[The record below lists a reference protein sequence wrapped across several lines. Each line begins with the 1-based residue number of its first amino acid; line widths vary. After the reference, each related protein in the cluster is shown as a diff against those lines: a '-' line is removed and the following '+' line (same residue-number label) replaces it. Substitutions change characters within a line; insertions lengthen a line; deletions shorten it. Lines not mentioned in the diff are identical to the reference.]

1 MTPGDPPGSARWLGR
16 LATGQRRLIAEA
28 ALALAFAQSLGLL
41 PALAFSIV
49 IDKVVASQAAA
60 TMAVIA
66 AALTLAAVC
75 ELAFSALRRA
85 LQAELRSRL
94 SARAEGALFDDVV
107 GLAAQRPGETGGM
120 VAERLER
127 LAGLR
132 ETLVES
138 IDSLLVTPAMLAV
151 IFALMVHFDPL
162 MAAVVGVAT
171 LVHLALLVATRAQF
185 AATGRAARDALARSR
200 ALASEF
206 ADGLATIRS
215 FGAEARARAAWL
227 EQSRAAQ
234 SASEALERWRGRLG
248 GMATLK
254 NRLLFVALLA
264 LGAFEVVAGRITVG
278 GFVAFAMLLRQFS
291 AMFEAAVPLWQ
302 RFAERQSWVERVGE
316 SAARAA
322 AARPSGSLGHRIR
335 GGVTLS
341 RVGFGHERDRDILA
355 GIDLEIRP
363 GEAIGLAG
371 PAGSGKSS
379 LLRVMAGIA
388 PPRRGTVAVDGQ
400 DLAALSRDDLHRS
413 VRLVEQEPR
422 LFPGSLLDNLR
433 LGAPEAEFAAV
444 EHAIRL
450 AGAEGLVRRL
460 PGGYA
465 AAIDEC
471 RRLLSPGE
479 RQRLCLARALVGC
492 PPVLLIDD
500 PGAAIGWG
508 EEAAFLA
515 ALAELRAERTLV
527 LATGSGMLLAGMD
540 RVVAIRAG
548 RLAALPAAAGA

>member
-1 MTPGDPPGSARWLGR
+1 MTRGDPPGSMRWLTR
-16 LATGQRRLIAEA
+16 LASGQRRLIAEA

-66 AALTLAAVC
+66 ATLTLAALG

-85 LQAELRSRL
+85 LQAELRRRL
-94 SARAEGALFDDVV
+94 SAPAEGAFFDDVV
-107 GLAAQRPGETGGM
+107 ELAAQRQGESGGI

-127 LAGLR
+127 LAALR

-138 IDSLLVTPAMLAV
+138 IDSLLVTPVMLAA
-151 IFALMVHFDPL
+151 IFAIMVHFDPL

-171 LVHLALLVATRAQF
+171 FVHLALLAATRSHL
-185 AATGRAARDALARSR
+185 AATGRAARDASARSR
-200 ALASEF
+200 AMASEL

-215 FGAEARARAAWL
+215 FGAEARARQAWL

-234 SASEALERWRGRLG
+234 AANEALERWRGRLG
-248 GMATLK
+248 AVATLK
-254 NRLLFVALLA
+254 NRLLFVALLV

-291 AMFEAAVPLWQ
+291 AMFETAVPLWQ
-302 RFAERQSWVERVGE
+302 RFAERHGWVERVGD
-316 SAARAA
+316 AVARAA
-322 AARPSGSLGHRIR
+322 AARPSVSLGQRVR
-335 GGVTLS
+335 GAVTLS
-341 RVGFGHERDRDILA
+341 RVGVGHERDRDILA

-363 GEAIGLAG
+363 GEAIGLTG
-371 PAGSGKSS
+371 PVGSGKSS
-379 LLRVMAGIA
+379 LLRVMAGVSA
-388 PPRRGTVAVDGQ
+388 PRRGVVAVDGQ
-400 DLAALSRDDLHRS
+400 DLAGLSREDLHRS
-413 VRLVEQEPR
+413 VRLMEQEPR

-433 LGAPEAEFAAV
+433 LGAPAAEFAAV
-444 EHAIRL
+444 EHAVGL

-465 AAIDEC
+465 AALDDC
-471 RRLLSPGE
+471 RRFLSPGE

-500 PGAAIGWG
+500 LGAAIGWDD
-508 EEAAFLA
+508 EPMFLA
-515 ALAELRAERTLV
+515 ALAALRGRCTLV
-527 LATGSGMLLAGMD
+527 LATGSRPLLARMD

-548 RLAALPAAAGA
+548 RLAGLPAAAEA